1 MIPTKIHFEKNKCKK
16 CHKPF
21 LGGDEIMRTNDD
33 YAPICLCVKCAKEMR
48 PAPPYISYVMEGS
61 QGKLILNRASYQEL
75 ENNIYE
81 IKHINNRLIVDAI
94 LSTTEFTQQM
104 FLNLDTYRYLLEKK
118 QEDVI
123 LLFSPKNYLH
133 KFDFCDKYK
142 DFQSIIEHFEHFT
155 GRQRVTLACNQK
167 EQVIGISNLL
177 NRSLHRTC
185 FDWKHNITISLTYS
199 EIEGQYISNNPLRY
213 RQKMLEKLTPQTML
227 QYCENRIQGQGTQL
241 KIAVYQV
248 YKYMANVL
256 SGTEFTAPSWVLT
269 APSGSGKTEFFRA
282 IRDLF
287 KMYNVPIPVV
297 QIDLSQITETGF
309 KGDNISTI
317 PQAILQKYPSSKG
330 VGICFLDEADKK
342 CMPSYDGKHVNINA
356 AIQSNL
362 LTLIEGRE
370 MKVEVDG
377 DSHPFD
383 SNLTMFVLM
392 GAFQDIRKKKSDAT
406 EDNDSLN
413 VNGNQKSTS
422 TKHRPIG
429 FTACFDSL
437 SDEKPQEHF
446 SPSKSEPKTSADQSY
461 PDVYADLTIED
472 LIECGMLDELAGRME
487 QIVNFHR
494 LSDKSMMELLRSKT
508 VEISKEQGI
517 EIELTENALRDFLD
531 ISFSGLGVRRPMNLI
546 RALAQNTIAD
556 AFFDGQFDSQKDK
569 IIIDSSTTAHIEH
582 PYSVRS
588 ILQAFHRPTQT
599 YTPD

>member
-1 MIPTKIHFEKNKCKK
+1 MIPTKIHFEKNRCKK

-33 YAPICLCVKCAKEMR
+33 YAPICLCVKCAKETR

-61 QGKLILNRASYQEL
+61 EGKLILNRASYQEL

-81 IKHINNRLIVDAI
+81 IKHINNRLIIDAI

-167 EQVIGISNLL
+167 EQVVGISNLL

-185 FDWKHNITISLTYS
+185 FDWKHNITVSLTYS

-342 CMPSYDGKHVNINA
+342 CMPSYDGKRVNVNA

-377 DSHPFD
+377 DSHSFD

-392 GAFQDIRKKKSDAT
+392 GAFQDIRNKKGKEPD
-406 EDNDSLN
+406 EDTLTDYYGSS
-413 VNGNQKSTS
+413 GNSI

-429 FTACFDSL
+429 FTAGFDISQGEG
-437 SDEKPQEHF
+437 SMH
-446 SPSKSEPKTSADQSY
+446 KSSFDNRSTLQTTQTACDI
-461 PDVYADLTIED
+461 YADLTVED
-472 LIECGMLDELAGRME
+472 LMECGMLDELAGRME
-487 QIVNFHR
+487 QIVNFRR
-494 LSDKSMMELLRSKT
+494 LSEEAMRKLLHSKT
-508 VEISKEQGI
+508 IEISKEQDI
-517 EIELTENALRDFLD
+517 EIELSEVALEKFLE
-531 ISFSGLGVRRPMNLI
+531 ISFSGLGIRRPMNLI

-556 AFFDGQFDSQKDK
+556 AFFDGAFDPLKDK
-569 IIIDSSTTAHIEH
+569 IIIDSVSSAHIERPH
-582 PYSVRS
+582 SVRS
-588 ILQAFHRPTQT
+588 HLHAFHFPTQT
-599 YTPD
+599 YTPE